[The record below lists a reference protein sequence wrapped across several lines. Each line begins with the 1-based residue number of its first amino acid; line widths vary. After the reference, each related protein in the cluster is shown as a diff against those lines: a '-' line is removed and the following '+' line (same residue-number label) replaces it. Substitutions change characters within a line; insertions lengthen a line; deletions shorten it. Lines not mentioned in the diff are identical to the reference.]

1 MYQGAL
7 RLKYKKLHKARLYTN
22 KRGKLH
28 FTNEPSFFV
37 PKFSDFGMQAISGAK
52 ITNRHIETGRRH
64 LRRTFKKRIS
74 IKINMFPYHSYTQ
87 KPISARMGKGKGRV
101 YGWVFPCKKGRVIY
115 EMRFSKLVFFQKERY
130 KKIFSNLTKKLPVKT
145 RFVRLIY

>member
-7 RLKYKKLHKARLYTN
+7 RLKYKKLHKSKLYRNT
-22 KRGKLH
+22 KKAPVCIK
-28 FTNEPSFFV
+28 ESSFFI
-37 PKFSDFGMQAISGAK
+37 PKFSDFGIQAITSGRISA
-52 ITNRHIETGRRH
+52 RHIETGRRH

-74 IKINMFPYHSYTQ
+74 IKINMFPYHSFTQ

-101 YGWVFPCKKGRVIY
+101 YGWIFPCKKGRMIY
-115 EMRFSKLVFFQKERY
+115 EMRFSKLVVFQRERY
-130 KKIFSNLTKKLPVKT
+130 KRIFTGLTKKLPVRT

>member
-7 RLKYKKLHKARLYTN
+7 RLKYKKLHKAKVYKN
-22 KRGKLH
+22 KLGTKKTPH
-28 FTNEPSFFV
+28 FIMEPRFFI
-37 PKFSDFGMQAISGAK
+37 PKFSDFAIQTLSGAK

-101 YGWVFPCKKGRVIY
+101 YG
-115 EMRFSKLVFFQKERY
+115 
-130 KKIFSNLTKKLPVKT
+130 
-145 RFVRLIY
+145 

>member
-7 RLKYKKLHKARLYTN
+7 KLKYKKLHKTKLY
-22 KRGKLH
+22 KKKKHKSCFLV
-28 FTNEPSFFV
+28 ESSFFV

-101 YGWVFPCKKGRVIY
+101 YG
-115 EMRFSKLVFFQKERY
+115 
-130 KKIFSNLTKKLPVKT
+130 
-145 RFVRLIY
+145 

>member
-7 RLKYKKLHKARLYTN
+7 RLKYKKLHKTKLY
-22 KRGKLH
+22 KQKAGKLKRD
-28 FTNEPSFFV
+28 FVLESRFFI
-37 PKFSDFGMQAISGAK
+37 PKFSDFAIQALTAARIS
-52 ITNRHIETGRRH
+52 NRHIETGRRH

-101 YGWVFPCKKGRVIY
+101 YG
-115 EMRFSKLVFFQKERY
+115 
-130 KKIFSNLTKKLPVKT
+130 
-145 RFVRLIY
+145 